1 MLLGQ
6 RWWDIY
12 HKGEANTTIE
22 RAPGGTAWHGPMT
35 SYLKKVEGLTQALQT
50 SQHLQT
56 ELLLAILNSVSAF
69 LQSCIEKLK
78 LSKEEWENL
87 NAVNFWRLKECMRLA
102 TKEQADA
109 NVQALI
115 KWKNQLGPKLWHD
128 VYVIIPTVWAV
139 NLASPRLEIFRNIL
153 DKDRV
158 ETHIICSEYP
168 RNVDEARTLL
178 GKIVTDRM
186 IGKYS
191 GSCRV
196 AENLGK

>member
-1 MLLGQ
+1 
-6 RWWDIY
+6 
-12 HKGEANTTIE
+12 
-22 RAPGGTAWHGPMT
+22 
-35 SYLKKVEGLTQALQT
+35 
-50 SQHLQT
+50 
-56 ELLLAILNSVSAF
+56 
-69 LQSCIEKLK
+69 
-78 LSKEEWENL
+78 
-87 NAVNFWRLKECMRLA
+87 MRLA

-178 GKIVTDRM
+178 GKIVSDRM

-196 AENLGK
+196 AEKHPMNCFYFCITFCYR